1 VLAIGGAL
9 YCAGAMVYALKRPQL
24 WPKVFGYHEVFHILV
39 IAATAVYFV
48 FILTT
53 VALPR

>member
-1 VLAIGGAL
+1 
-9 YCAGAMVYALKRPQL
+9 MKRPQL
-24 WPKVFGYHEVFHILV
+24 WPRVFGYHEVFHILV

-48 FILTT
+48 FILAT